1 MLKVSNRTVTAK
13 IASTT
18 YKANGKRNLL
28 TIFAL
33 FLTTFLISV
42 IIALGVGYWTTI
54 AQRQIRM
61 EGMDYDV
68 ELTEPAEKQVQI
80 IREMDE
86 VKYAGVAVK
95 CAIVNTYED
104 KKLDKMRLYWLDD
117 ICWEHQTIPALE
129 EYTGHYPE
137 KENEIM
143 LSGTA
148 LRSMGIT
155 RPKEGMRISVTY
167 DTLAQENA
175 QADSAGEEEASAS
188 TENTGKDSTQA
199 DTMHAGEEGIRKEFV
214 LCGWYTDYS
223 GNNRGYVSEA
233 FFRET
238 GVKQTDLTQG
248 SLKIS
253 LKNPLYTEKD
263 IIRMQNAVG
272 LERMQIIEGDYD
284 TISSFLKMSAVLLV
298 LLAMIFASGCLFI
311 YNTLYISITKDI
323 RYYGQLKTI
332 GMTSRQLKGI
342 VYRQAL
348 WNSCIGIPAGLAVS
362 AVVSRLAVP
371 GILHMVNPTV
381 SAGQV
386 TMVSGWSFV
395 LAGTFALLVNLLSSR
410 KPANLAGEV
419 APVEAMRYVAGMY
432 GKKKGKKNKKKK
444 MQNSRRQ
451 AAGDHKK
458 KKRRTAGGQSVVWQM
473 ARQNMFRDKKQAA
486 VIFLSFIIALSI
498 FVTVNALVRGNEAE
512 RILEKTMDYDI
523 EFKNETTLDEDERQ
537 LITEEKI
544 QKLKNIPGV
553 KEVRKVTST
562 PAVVPYQ
569 EETYGEYL
577 KEIYETRYSP
587 GNYEEDMEQYKSDPS
602 WYKFQSRL
610 IGVDEEG
617 FALLNE
623 KLGNVLDEEAFLKGE
638 IAVSP
643 NFFLEGDAG
652 MKDKTVHF
660 SLPEGLH
667 PEKEETVRI
676 AAVGE
681 ANVNPAY
688 FAGGYIPELI
698 VSEEYAKK
706 LMGETF
712 TELVDVVYEEPF
724 SEETEK
730 AVKAVF
736 AGESAV
742 STYSRLDRYHEM
754 KTSENQ
760 VKVLGGGLG
769 GILAVLAVMNY
780 LNVMAASVQARRDE
794 LATLESIGMTVK
806 QTKKMLRI
814 EGAGYALLSIAGA
827 VIFGLPLSFLAFQA
841 MNVYFISFSIP
852 WFGNLI
858 LFGCALLVCVT
869 APVIIY
875 DRTQNASVIERL
887 RDKKCL

>member
-1 MLKVSNRTVTAK
+1 M
-13 IASTT
+13 
-18 YKANGKRNLL
+18 
-28 TIFAL
+28 
-33 FLTTFLISV
+33 
-42 IIALGVGYWTTI
+42 
-54 AQRQIRM
+54 
-61 EGMDYDV
+61 
-68 ELTEPAEKQVQI
+68 
-80 IREMDE
+80 
-86 VKYAGVAVK
+86 
-95 CAIVNTYED
+95 
-104 KKLDKMRLYWLDD
+104 
-117 ICWEHQTIPALE
+117 
-129 EYTGHYPE
+129 
-137 KENEIM
+137 
-143 LSGTA
+143 
-148 LRSMGIT
+148 
-155 RPKEGMRISVTY
+155 
-167 DTLAQENA
+167 
-175 QADSAGEEEASAS
+175 
-188 TENTGKDSTQA
+188 
-199 DTMHAGEEGIRKEFV
+199 
-214 LCGWYTDYS
+214 
-223 GNNRGYVSEA
+223 
-233 FFRET
+233 
-238 GVKQTDLTQG
+238 
-248 SLKIS
+248 
-253 LKNPLYTEKD
+253 
-263 IIRMQNAVG
+263 
-272 LERMQIIEGDYD
+272 
-284 TISSFLKMSAVLLV
+284 
-298 LLAMIFASGCLFI
+298 
-311 YNTLYISITKDI
+311 
-323 RYYGQLKTI
+323 
-332 GMTSRQLKGI
+332 
-342 VYRQAL
+342 
-348 WNSCIGIPAGLAVS
+348 
-362 AVVSRLAVP
+362 
-371 GILHMVNPTV
+371 
-381 SAGQV
+381 
-386 TMVSGWSFV
+386 
-395 LAGTFALLVNLLSSR
+395 
-410 KPANLAGEV
+410 
-419 APVEAMRYVAGMY
+419 
-432 GKKKGKKNKKKK
+432 
-444 MQNSRRQ
+444 
-451 AAGDHKK
+451 
-458 KKRRTAGGQSVVWQM
+458 VWQM

-660 SLPEGLH
+660 SLPEG

-681 ANVNPAY
+681 ADVNPAY

-698 VSEEYAKK
+698 VSEAYAEK

-730 AVKAVF
+730 AVRAVF